1 MPRKTVLITGCGP
14 GGIGSALAIEFHG
27 RGHRVFA
34 TDASPSRLAHL
45 RGRGV
50 ETLALD
56 VASQPSVEA
65 AAARVSERTGGA
77 LDILVNNAG
86 VLHAMPF
93 ADTDVDAARRLF
105 DVNVLGV
112 VAVTKAFLPL
122 LLLAAKKKKDGG
134 SSSSSSS
141 SGSTSNSSSA
151 IVANVCSVNSEIRPP
166 FFGIYNASKAAVEV
180 LSASIRP
187 ELAPFGVRVVT
198 IKTGSIN
205 TELFRNA
212 PPTKLPEDSLYRPV
226 KEFIEGRKM
235 LEKASYMEPEV
246 YAKKVVDELLRPSVK
261 HVIWQGGLTTFA
273 WILSWFGWEGMMDGI
288 YIRENKLDKCTIRT

>member
-1 MPRKTVLITGCGP
+1 MPLRTVLITGCGP
-14 GGIGSALAIEFHG
+14 GGIGSALAIEFHM

-34 TDASPSRLAHL
+34 TDISADLAHL
-45 RGRGV
+45 QDRGI

-56 VASQPSVEA
+56 VTSQSSIEEA
-65 AAARVSERTGGA
+65 AAHVSKLTGGK
-77 LDILVNNAG
+77 LDILINNAG

-93 ADTDVDAARRLF
+93 ADLDVAAARRLF

-112 VAVTKAFLPL
+112 VAVTKTFLPL
-122 LLLAAKKKKDGG
+122 LLAAAKKD
-134 SSSSSSS
+134 
-141 SGSTSNSSSA
+141 TSNSGGDP

-261 HVIWQGGLTTFA
+261 HVIWQGGLTMFA

-288 YIRENKLDKCTIRT
+288 YIRENKLDKCAVRT

>member
-1 MPRKTVLITGCGP
+1 MPLKTVLITGCGP
-14 GGIGSALAIEFHG
+14 GGIGSALATEFHT

-34 TDASPSRLAHL
+34 TDVSSSHLAHL
-45 RGRGV
+45 EDRGM

-56 VASQPSVEA
+56 VTSQPSVEA
-65 AAARVSERTGGA
+65 AAVTVSERTGGR

-93 ADTDVDAARRLF
+93 ADADVAAARRLF

-112 VAVTKAFLPL
+112 IAVTQAFLPQ
-122 LLLAAKKKKDGG
+122 LLAAARDRAGG
-134 SSSSSSS
+134 D
-141 SGSTSNSSSA
+141 A

-180 LSASIRP
+180 LGASIRP
-187 ELAPFGVRVVT
+187 ELAPFGVRVVS
-198 IKTGSIN
+198 IKTGCIN

-212 PPTKLPEDSLYRPV
+212 PPTKLPEDSLYRPAR
-226 KEFIEGRKM
+226 EFIEGRKM
-235 LEKASYMEPEV
+235 LEKAPYMEPEV

-261 HVIWQGGLTTFA
+261 HVIWQGGLATFA

-288 YIRENKLDKCTIRT
+288 YIRENELNKCATRRI

>member
-1 MPRKTVLITGCGP
+1 MPLKTVLITGCGP
-14 GGIGSALAIEFHG
+14 GGIGSALATEFHM

-34 TDASPSRLAHL
+34 TDISADLAHL
-45 RGRGV
+45 QDRGI

-56 VASQPSVEA
+56 VTSESSIEEA
-65 AAARVSERTGGA
+65 AAHISKLTGGK
-77 LDILVNNAG
+77 LDILINNAG

-93 ADTDVDAARRLF
+93 ADLDVAAARRLF

-112 VAVTKAFLPL
+112 VAVTKTFLPL
-122 LLLAAKKKKDGG
+122 LLAVAATKKDALAGG
-134 SSSSSSS
+134 
-141 SGSTSNSSSA
+141 GGGDP

-212 PPTKLPEDSLYRPV
+212 PPTRLPEESLYRPV

-246 YAKKVVDELLRPSVK
+246 YAKNVVDELLRASVK
-261 HVIWQGGLTTFA
+261 RVIWQGGLTTFA

-288 YIRENKLDKCTIRT
+288 YIRENKLDKCAVRST